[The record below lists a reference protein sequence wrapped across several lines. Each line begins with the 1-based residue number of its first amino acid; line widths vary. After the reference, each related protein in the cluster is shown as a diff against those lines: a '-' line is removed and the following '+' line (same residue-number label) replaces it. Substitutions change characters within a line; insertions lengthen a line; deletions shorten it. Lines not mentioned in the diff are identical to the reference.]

1 MQKNGKYSLSYYP
14 KKIASKAVESIGN
27 FYDLYMELNGTV
39 GDLIKD
45 DENRYCI
52 LFSTF
57 RS

>member
-27 FYDLYMELNGTV
+27 FYDLHMELNGTV

-45 DENRYCI
+45 DEK
-52 LFSTF
+52 
-57 RS
+57 